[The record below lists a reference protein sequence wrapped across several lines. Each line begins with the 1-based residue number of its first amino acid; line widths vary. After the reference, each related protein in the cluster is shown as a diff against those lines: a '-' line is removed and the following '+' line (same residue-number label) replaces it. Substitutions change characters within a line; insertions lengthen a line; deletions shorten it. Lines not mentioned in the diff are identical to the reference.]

1 MKIPG
6 YSVGIWTLVLL
17 LFVSIYALRLRQT
30 YIFTDYLPI
39 EPADTTSA
47 YDPDDTGDYF
57 DREGLTFIGKII
69 ASFLILFPSLYVL
82 LSKKYLE
89 GEKKWAYGSIG
100 IVVGY
105 WFG

>member
-17 LFVSIYALRLRQT
+17 ISVSIYALRLRQT
-30 YIFTDYLPI
+30 YEFTDYLPI

-47 YDPDDTGDYF
+47 YNPDEGGDYF
-57 DREGLTFIGKII
+57 DREGLTFIGKFT
-69 ASFLILFPSLYVL
+69 ASFLMLFPSVYVL
-82 LSKKYLE
+82 LSKKYQE
-89 GEKKWAYGSIG
+89 GEKKWAYGPIG
-100 IVVGY
+100 TVVGF